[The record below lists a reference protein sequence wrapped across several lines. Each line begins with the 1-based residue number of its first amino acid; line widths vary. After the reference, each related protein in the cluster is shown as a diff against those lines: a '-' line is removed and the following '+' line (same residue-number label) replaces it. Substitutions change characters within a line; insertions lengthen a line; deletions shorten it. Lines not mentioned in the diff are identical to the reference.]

1 MGTGAGVGVAGLA
14 VVEFDLDL
22 VVIVGG
28 MEAKLAAD
36 TGVVG
41 VGGAAEPAPVGVA
54 GILETPVI
62 PDMLI
67 QGIITGT
74 PWGIPVTPAF
84 ELPSTMA
91 GTGKKG
97 N

>member
-1 MGTGAGVGVAGLA
+1 MSAGAGVGVVGLA

-28 MEAKLAAD
+28 MEAKLVED

-41 VGGAAEPAPVGVA
+41 VGGAAEPAPTGVA
-54 GILETPVI
+54 GMLGTPVI
-62 PDMLI
+62 PDILI

-74 PWGIPVTPAF
+74 P
-84 ELPSTMA
+84 
-91 GTGKKG
+91 
-97 N
+97 

>member
-1 MGTGAGVGVAGLA
+1 MAGLD

-41 VGGAAEPAPVGVA
+41 VGGAAEPAPVGVP
-54 GILETPVI
+54 GMPETPVI
-62 PDMLI
+62 PDIPI
-67 QGIITGT
+67 QGIITWT
-74 PWGIPVTPAF
+74 PWDIPVTPAF

-91 GTGKKG
+91 GIGKKG